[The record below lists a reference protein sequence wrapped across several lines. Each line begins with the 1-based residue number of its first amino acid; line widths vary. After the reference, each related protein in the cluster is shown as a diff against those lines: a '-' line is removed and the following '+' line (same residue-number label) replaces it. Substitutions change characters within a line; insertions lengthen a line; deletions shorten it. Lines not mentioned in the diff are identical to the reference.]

1 MMPDPVP
8 CPIPRQTPEQHD
20 WMNKVRQ
27 LGAKATQQDGLRA
40 LALTFPKKGGE
51 DGSNVSPK
59 GV

>member
-1 MMPDPVP
+1 
-8 CPIPRQTPEQHD
+8 
-20 WMNKVRQ
+20 MNKVRQ